1 MAITRIDSARP
12 ASIQNQEQAKSVENQ
27 ERVKLFEA
35 EAFEKA
41 PVVNLQNGTSLR
53 MPMGTGS
60 EEAKSLTARLTK
72 LDATQTNELMAS
84 VDTLVK
90 AVKKEAIDS
99 SDLSSCSENLK
110 SISNNTITS
119 SLSNLGLQ
127 PEEHGEAVSTVMSLG
142 MGSVNNEL
150 GTFAKRVQE
159 KNAAANEMRD
169 TIRDLRDVVSE
180 DEWPQEFD
188 YTEISFDA
196 DGNMTITEK
205 TVTLDSKEEAQDLM
219 ADMEGTMSSLR
230 EFTEMDTFDMQNM
243 MQEQQKIM
251 NIFSA
256 ILENIHKTQ
265 QAMINNLKA

>member
-12 ASIQNQEQAKSVENQ
+12 ASIQNQEQVKSVENQ

-41 PVVNLQNGTSLR
+41 PVINLQNGTTLR

-60 EEAKSLTARLTK
+60 EEAKSLSARLTK
-72 LDATQTNELMAS
+72 LDANQTNELMAS

-90 AVKKEAIDS
+90 AVKQEAIQS
-99 SDLSSCSENLK
+99 SDLSTCSEQLQ
-110 SISNNTITS
+110 SISNETITS

-127 PEEHGEAVSTVMSLG
+127 PGEQGEAVSTVMALG
-142 MGSVNNEL
+142 MGSVNNDL
-150 GTFAKRVQE
+150 ATFAGRVQD
-159 KNAAANEMRD
+159 KNNAASEMRD
-169 TIRDLRDVVSE
+169 TMRDLRDVISD

-205 TVTLDSKEEAQDLM
+205 TVTLGSKEEAQNLM

-230 EFTEMDTFDMQNM
+230 EFTEMDTFDLQSMY
-243 MQEQQKIM
+243 QEQQKIM